1 MTTSASTG
9 GVGSPVLP
17 ILSRNWW
24 ALAIRG
30 LFAILFGIAA
40 FVVPGITLFVLVIL
54 FGAYMLVDG
63 VFAIVAAINARG
75 TEARWWVLLVEG
87 ILGVLAGA
95 IAFAW
100 PSITALA
107 LLYLVAAWAI
117 VTGILEIAAAVR
129 LRREIAGEWALGLS
143 GLLSLLFGVLL
154 VVIPA
159 PAGILS
165 LLWLIGVYAIAFGV
179 VLLVLAFRVRNQSG
193 TDNTEDNE
201 SSRPT
206 AEQRFT
212 EGNDLVRVG
221 DSTSADDTRATGD
234 TREADPAQDVRGR
247 EVLDR
252 SGREVGTVE
261 DSYVDRE
268 GSTARFLVVG
278 AAPGF
283 NGRRFLIPTEA
294 VSGISDEQVTLNQ
307 DRDKVADSPSF
318 EGESGPDRRYQ
329 ITIYRYYGYA

>member
-1 MTTSASTG
+1 VA
-9 GVGSPVLP
+9 
-17 ILSRNWW
+17 
-24 ALAIRG
+24 
-30 LFAILFGIAA
+30 AILFGILA
-40 FVVPGITLFVLVIL
+40 FAWPGITLFVLVL
-54 FGAYMLVDG
+54 FFGAYMLVDG
-63 VFAIVAAINARG
+63 LFAIVAAVRAAGR
-75 TEARWWVLLVEG
+75 EARWWLLLIEG
-87 ILGVLAGA
+87 VLGVLAGLVA
-95 IAFAW
+95 AFW
-100 PSITALA
+100 PGLTALA
-107 LLYLVAAWAI
+107 LLYFIAAWAI

-206 AEQRFT
+206 AEQRFS

-221 DSTSADDTRATGD
+221 DSTFADDTRATGD

-294 VSGISDEQVTLNQ
+294 VSGISEEQVTLNQ
-307 DRDKVADSPSF
+307 DRGKVADSPSF
-318 EGESGPDRRYQ
+318 EGENGPDRRYQ

>member
-1 MTTSASTG
+1 MTTNASTE
-9 GVGSPVLP
+9 VGSPVLP
-17 ILSRNWW
+17 VLSRNWW
-24 ALAIRG
+24 ALALRG
-30 LFAILFGIAA
+30 LSAILFGVAA
-40 FVVPGITLFVLVIL
+40 FVVPAITLFVLVIL

-63 VFAIVAAINARG
+63 VFAIVAAIRAAGN
-75 TEARWWVLLVEG
+75 EARWWVLLVEG
-87 ILGVLAGA
+87 ILGVLAGG

-107 LLYLVAAWAI
+107 LLYVVAAWAI
-117 VTGILEIAAAVR
+117 VTGILEIAGAVR
-129 LRREIAGEWALGLS
+129 LRREIEGEWALGLS
-143 GLLSLLFGVLL
+143 GALSLLFGVLL

-165 LLWLIGVYAIAFGV
+165 LLWLIGAYAIAFGV
-179 VLLVLAFRVRNQSG
+179 VLLVLAFRVRNESG
-193 TDNTEDNE
+193 NDNTEANE
-201 SSRPT
+201 SSPPT

-212 EGNDLVRVG
+212 EGNDLVRAG
-221 DSTSADDTRATGD
+221 DSTPKDDTLATGG
-234 TREADPAQDVRGR
+234 TQEADPAQDVRGR
-247 EVLDR
+247 EVRDR

-294 VSGISDEQVTLNQ
+294 VSVISDEQVTLDQ

-318 EGESGPDRRYQ
+318 EGESGPDRQYQ

>member
-1 MTTSASTG
+1 MTTNDASSPAG
-9 GVGSPVLP
+9 RGVLRTLG
-17 ILSRNWW
+17 RNWW
-24 ALAIRG
+24 ALALRG
-30 LFAILFGIAA
+30 VAAILFGILA
-40 FVVPGITLFVLVIL
+40 FAWPGITLFVLVL
-54 FGAYMLVDG
+54 FFGAYMLVDG
-63 VFAIVAAINARG
+63 IFAIVAAVRAAGR
-75 TEARWWVLLVEG
+75 EARWWLLLIEG
-87 ILGVLAGA
+87 VLGVLAGLVA
-95 IAFAW
+95 AFW
-100 PSITALA
+100 PGLTALA
-107 LLYLVAAWAI
+107 LLYFIAAWAI
-117 VTGILEIAAAVR
+117 VSGILEIAGAIR
-129 LRREIAGEWALGLS
+129 LRREIEGEWALGLS
-143 GLLSLLFGVLL
+143 GALSLLFGVLL

-159 PAGILS
+159 PAGLLS
-165 LLWLIGVYAIAFGV
+165 LVWLIGAYALAFGV
-179 VLLVLAFRVRNQSG
+179 LLLVLAFRIRKESG

-206 AEQRFT
+206 AEQRFS

-221 DSTSADDTRATGD
+221 DSTSADDRRATGD
-234 TREADPAQDVRGR
+234 AREADPAQDVRGR

-294 VSGISDEQVTLNQ
+294 VGGISDEQVTLNQ

-318 EGESGPDRRYQ
+318 EGENGPDRRYQ
-329 ITIYRYYGYA
+329 ITIYRYYGYT

>member
-1 MTTSASTG
+1 VA
-9 GVGSPVLP
+9 
-17 ILSRNWW
+17 
-24 ALAIRG
+24 
-30 LFAILFGIAA
+30 AILFGILA
-40 FVVPGITLFVLVIL
+40 FAWPGITLFVLVL
-54 FGAYMLVDG
+54 FFGAYMLVDG
-63 VFAIVAAINARG
+63 LFAIVAAVRAAGR
-75 TEARWWVLLVEG
+75 EARWWLLLIEG
-87 ILGVLAGA
+87 VLGVLAGLVA
-95 IAFAW
+95 AFW
-100 PSITALA
+100 PGLTALA
-107 LLYLVAAWAI
+107 LLYFIAAWAI

-179 VLLVLAFRVRNQSG
+179 VLLVLAFRVRNQSD

-206 AEQRFT
+206 AEQRFS

-221 DSTSADDTRATGD
+221 DSTFADDTRATGD

-294 VSGISDEQVTLNQ
+294 VSGISEEQVTLNQ
-307 DRDKVADSPSF
+307 DRGKVADSPSF
-318 EGESGPDRRYQ
+318 EGENGPDRRYQ